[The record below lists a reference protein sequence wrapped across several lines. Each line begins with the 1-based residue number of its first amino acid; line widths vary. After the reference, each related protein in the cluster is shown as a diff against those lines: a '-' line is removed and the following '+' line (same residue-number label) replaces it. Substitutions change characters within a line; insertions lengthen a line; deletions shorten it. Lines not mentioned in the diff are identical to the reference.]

1 MGKRLKQQR
10 RGKGTPRYRAPSH
23 RAKCKVAFRVYDDEE
38 KAGVLRGEVIDF
50 IDDPFHNALVMK
62 VKYDNGNYADLLA
75 PEGIALHDMIEVG
88 VLGRLSLG
96 GIYPLFKL
104 PDGAYIYN
112 IEKEPGDGGKLVR
125 SPCSYATII
134 SKEEGKVYVKLPS
147 RHIIALSPEC
157 RAQLG
162 VVAGGGWKDKPL
174 VKAGNAFYKNKARN
188 RLWPKV
194 RGVHMSAYNH
204 PHGGKQHHEGKPT
217 TVSRHAPPGAKVG
230 HIAARSTGR
239 RKTRKTTQEVR

>member
-23 RAKCKVAFRVYDDEE
+23 RAKVDVSFRVYDDEE
-38 KAGVLRGEVIDF
+38 KAGSLKGEIVEF
-50 IDDPFHNALVMK
+50 IDDPFHHAPLMRVQL
-62 VKYDNGNYADLLA
+62 DNNEEVTLIA
-75 PEGIALHDMIEVG
+75 PEGVALHNVIEMG
-88 VLGRLSLG
+88 AQARLTLG
-96 GIYPLFKL
+96 GVYPLYKI
-104 PDGAYIYN
+104 PDGSYIYN
-112 IEKEPGDGGKLVR
+112 IEKVPGDGGKFVR
-125 SPCSYATII
+125 SPGSYAIVV
-134 SKEEGKVYVKLPS
+134 SKEEDKVLVKLPS
-147 RHIIALSPEC
+147 RSIVAFPPES

-162 VVAGGGWKDKPL
+162 VVAGGGWKEKPL
-174 VKAGNAFYKNKARN
+174 VKAGNAFYKYKARN

-217 TVSRHAPPGAKVG
+217 TVSRNAPPGAKVG

-239 RKTRKTTQEVR
+239 KKGRRKER